1 MPVTPE
7 KLNLMQDYA
16 EEAINAVET
25 NMITMIQN
33 FVFSDNGSGILRYKL
48 NNLYRNNL
56 TKVEIGYTESS
67 SILAEPDYTEVNNFD
82 YVINTGLTG
91 TTIYI
96 WIKLTY
102 STLGEIIINSNN
114 AGDRYSVYMNEGGVA
129 CFDGSTKVLTEYG
142 LTPIQN
148 IKIGDMIQTSRGF
161 SAVTKLYSHTVEKTY
176 NIRVKDEIIK
186 ASYSHPFI
194 TNRGIII
201 AKNLLIGDILTNID
215 GKEYKIE
222 SIEIEKN
229 PNIVYEINTDT
240 NDYYITDKCIKVASE
255 MLEVCD
261 TSEVIT

>member
-1 MPVTPE
+1 
-7 KLNLMQDYA
+7 MQEYA
-16 EEAINAVET
+16 EEAINEVET
-25 NMITMIQN
+25 NMITMLQD
-33 FVFSDNGSGILRYKL
+33 FMFSDNGSGILRYKL

-67 SILAEPDYTEVNNFD
+67 SILAEPDYTEINNYD

-102 STLGEIIINSNN
+102 SNLGEIIINSNN
-114 AGDRYSVYMNEGGVA
+114 AGDRYSVYMDEGGVA
-129 CFDGSTKVLTEYG
+129 CFDGSTKILTEYG
-142 LTPIQN
+142 LIPIQN
-148 IKIGDMIQTSRGF
+148 IKIGDKIQTSKGF
-161 SAVTKLYSHTVEKTY
+161 STVTKIYTHIVEKTY
-176 NIRVKDEIIK
+176 NICIKDETIK

-201 AKNLLIGDILTNID
+201 AKNLLIGDILTDID
-215 GKEYKIE
+215 GKKYKIE
-222 SIEIEKN
+222 NIEVEKN

-240 NDYYITDKCIKVASE
+240 NDYYITDKRIKVASE
-255 MLEVCD
+255 MLGICN